1 MPELL
6 LELAGLEIAAD
17 GYRFYAT
24 EVKQTAFRLD
34 GVLLPPEQDSERPC
48 IFSEVQFQPDD
59 SFYPRF
65 FSEIFLY
72 LRQHAVQRP
81 WCAVVI
87 YPDRA
92 TERAAPPAFQPL
104 LNLAEVKRVYLEDC
118 PKQAS
123 GALGL
128 IALIVCPKELAGEQ
142 AQRVAAQTA
151 PPLPPDEW
159 LNFIETIL
167 VYKLPQLTREEIK
180 EMIGIQD
187 IDLKQTRFYQDVF
200 AEGQQEGRQEGRREG
215 RQEGRQEGRREGRQ
229 EGRREGRQEG
239 KQEGEM
245 LVLKRILERKF
256 GPLSAALQSRL
267 EQADAETLL
276 LWSERI
282 LDARSADEVF
292 TPQSH

>member
-1 MPELL
+1 MKTDSLFYRLFQRMPELL
-6 LELAGLEIAAD
+6 LELAGLEITAD

-215 RQEGRQEGRREGRQ
+215 RQEG
-229 EGRREGRQEG
+229 

-282 LDARSADEVF
+282 WDARSADEVF